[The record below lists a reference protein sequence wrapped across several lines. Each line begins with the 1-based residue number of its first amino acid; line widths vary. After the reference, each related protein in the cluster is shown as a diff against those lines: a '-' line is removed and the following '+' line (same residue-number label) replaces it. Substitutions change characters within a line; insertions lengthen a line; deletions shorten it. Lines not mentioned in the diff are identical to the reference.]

1 MRSFWV
7 KRGEWVIGPVTEQQI
22 RQMAQQ
28 QWFRSADL
36 VGIREEGPWTPA
48 RSVVPSRGF
57 NAEQTLHRDSV
68 LEPVAPGTA
77 PQLSAEARQSNRRTQ
92 SRAPSEPASVSDEAS
107 AAGDSAPAWFR
118 RDNGKSQA
126 NSTGPARA
134 DQELRANSDAA
145 SSFIDA
151 DSQVAGRFQTAEF
164 EAGSKDNDA
173 VSDSVTENRPKHA
186 PGRRTSSG
194 DWNFDLSTGLAV
206 AGEDSDLPVRRRDE
220 DAAAI
225 PDQLEVDASDD
236 PQRKPV
242 TDWELVIGDLD
253 LDAAD
258 DSQLAGSNAEF
269 VPFELSV
276 HSLKTGKVLSAVESA
291 ASAELDFARL
301 ANLAA
306 GDPAVSRSELP
317 AAPVNAAPPL
327 TISAEERA
335 VRRTIGSDS
344 FQTQLSVLCLTVGL
358 QSCALSAVINGLVY
372 VALRRLFFLST
383 ETFFPWGTGS
393 LEVLEGADLAL
404 AGTAM
409 AITFAL
415 PFLAL
420 SYLIRV
426 DGRVL
431 FYLISLGVALIPA
444 IVLGS
449 GSLNPQ
455 AGTVFACLLLAL
467 PAVVS
472 AVLCGLLS
480 AKAVEKTLQHLLA
493 ASAGVAVL
501 LALSIGFAAPN
512 FSIEY
517 LLRELPPELHVNGGL
532 IYAVLL
538 FYSVQLTLLYFVVS
552 RIARFCL
559 DESTQQFVGQ
569 HMLFHWMLTM
579 TAFILVGAVHGEL
592 ATGWG
597 TAPILL
603 GGLTAVVSLGF
614 NLWSLVG
621 HLEPRLDRLRV
632 ED

>member
-1 MRSFWV
+1 M
-7 KRGEWVIGPVTEQQI
+7 
-22 RQMAQQ
+22 
-28 QWFRSADL
+28 
-36 VGIREEGPWTPA
+36 
-48 RSVVPSRGF
+48 
-57 NAEQTLHRDSV
+57 
-68 LEPVAPGTA
+68 
-77 PQLSAEARQSNRRTQ
+77 
-92 SRAPSEPASVSDEAS
+92 
-107 AAGDSAPAWFR
+107 
-118 RDNGKSQA
+118 
-126 NSTGPARA
+126 
-134 DQELRANSDAA
+134 
-145 SSFIDA
+145 
-151 DSQVAGRFQTAEF
+151 
-164 EAGSKDNDA
+164 
-173 VSDSVTENRPKHA
+173 
-186 PGRRTSSG
+186 
-194 DWNFDLSTGLAV
+194 
-206 AGEDSDLPVRRRDE
+206 
-220 DAAAI
+220 
-225 PDQLEVDASDD
+225 
-236 PQRKPV
+236 
-242 TDWELVIGDLD
+242 
-253 LDAAD
+253 
-258 DSQLAGSNAEF
+258 
-269 VPFELSV
+269 
-276 HSLKTGKVLSAVESA
+276 
-291 ASAELDFARL
+291 
-301 ANLAA
+301 
-306 GDPAVSRSELP
+306 
-317 AAPVNAAPPL
+317 
-327 TISAEERA
+327 
-335 VRRTIGSDS
+335 
-344 FQTQLSVLCLTVGL
+344 
-358 QSCALSAVINGLVY
+358 
-372 VALRRLFFLST
+372 
-383 ETFFPWGTGS
+383 
-393 LEVLEGADLAL
+393 LEGADLAL

-579 TAFILVGAVHGEL
+579 TSFILVGAVHGEL

-614 NLWSLVG
+614 NSG
-621 HLEPRLDRLRV
+621 HSSVTLSRVSIACGSKIETCRIVILLREPSKPRQIGNWQAPEDFGSEVTANGGAVSQPTCHRAERRRLRPGPRERRCDRRRGCPV
-632 ED
+632 VSERPGRREIRSFATGHRHRRHGSKSASWAGLRRRPAST